1 MAGASESL
9 HESPDSL
16 SAATRDRHRALVS
29 LQEELEAVDWYQQRA
44 DACSDSGLAGI
55 LRHNMREEMEHAAM
69 LLEWV
74 RREDP
79 DFGEQLRTFLFSE
92 GSIAGGE
99 TEGAARGGDTP
110 GGEEATAPRATIGS
124 LKGE

>member
-1 MAGASESL
+1 MAGASDSL

-29 LQEELEAVDWYQQRA
+29 LQEELEAVDWYQQRG
-44 DACSDSGLAGI
+44 DACSDPELAGI
-55 LRHNMREEMEHAAM
+55 LGHNMREEMEHAAM
-69 LLEWV
+69 LLEWL
-74 RREDP
+74 RREVP

-92 GSIAGGE
+92 GAITGGE
-99 TEGAARGGDTP
+99 TEGAAQ
-110 GGEEATAPRATIGS
+110 GEGEATGPRTTIGS